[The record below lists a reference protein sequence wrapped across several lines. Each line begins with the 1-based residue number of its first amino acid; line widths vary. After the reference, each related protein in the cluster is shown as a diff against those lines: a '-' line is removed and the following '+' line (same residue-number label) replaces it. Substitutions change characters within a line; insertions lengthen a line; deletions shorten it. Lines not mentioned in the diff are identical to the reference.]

1 MDWAGL
7 EIVPCIMCGSYSL
20 AIVCLAVHLIASQ
33 AAILRVG
40 NPLQWHASKPF
51 LQHVRL
57 SGVEQFI
64 NHYKRCEGSELP
76 LFVWGDE
83 IEYGVFRRDDRQH
96 FDLALNATQIRE
108 KLTHIE
114 KKCADLPIGCEW
126 QPEYGSWMVEA
137 VPRSPFGSYVS
148 DLPNVEKS
156 MQLRRKRL
164 HYVLGD
170 NEIAPTT
177 SNFPMLG
184 VEGYEH
190 SRGVGGGVA
199 QSALVSDR
207 VINPH
212 PRFAALTRNIRQRR
226 GSTVDIKVPRAC
238 GDGSIEMDAMAFGM
252 GCCCLQVT
260 MQLRNEAMSRYL
272 HDQLLVIAPIL
283 QALSAAT
290 PFMKGELAATD
301 TRWDAIS
308 QAVDDRTAAERG
320 AGASPADPALAGGG
334 VRPLHRSR
342 YSSSCLYFAQA
353 LDEGDAARL
362 AALNDVP
369 VDVDEAVRQRAMD
382 RGLDQSLATHL
393 AHLFTRDPL
402 VIFDDAIALDNATT
416 LDHFENIQS
425 TNWRSLRWKPPALR
439 LGLARAATTPVPF
452 EKRGEGDQRSAEDV
466 EEGLDVDF
474 DHNILVEDRD
484 DFCVTPDDEGDRA
497 DTSRAPDADLQQLGP
512 GWRVEFRPLEVQ
524 LTDFEN
530 AAFAIFTVLLSRCV
544 LAQRHNFYLP
554 MSLVEE
560 NLRRAQQRDAVLT
573 QKFFFRRNCL
583 SDAPETADAQLRVAP
598 GAEAASHAPPRPP
611 RREDVDVAELSLD
624 EILNGEKPNQ
634 PHNAHLPA
642 PRLFPGL
649 VPLVQR
655 YMDSVGC
662 VDSLAV
668 AAALAPYLDLLSD
681 RAAGKL
687 PTTAH
692 YLRDLVQRHPQY
704 RGDGR
709 LTAAIADDLL
719 RHCDDVGMGRVA
731 APALYGARAKVKNLD
746 EVDDEDLM
754 FSDSAC
760 FMRPQPAAPADAP
773 AVTGEESP
781 AVPADEAGG
790 FLVRAVR
797 ELWRRRP
804 WRRPRQSPS
813 DYLRF

>member
-1 MDWAGL
+1 
-7 EIVPCIMCGSYSL
+7 MCDSHL
-20 AIVCLAVHLIASQ
+20 LFIVCLAVHCYASQ
-33 AAILRVG
+33 AALLRVG
-40 NPLQWHASKPF
+40 NPLQWQASKPF

-83 IEYGVFRRDDRQH
+83 IEYGVFRRNDRRH

-108 KLTHIE
+108 TLTQLE
-114 KKCADLPIGCEW
+114 KNCTDLPIGCEW

-137 VPRSPFGSYVS
+137 VPRSPYGSYVS

-170 NEIAPTT
+170 REIAPTT

-184 VEGYEH
+184 AEGYEH
-190 SRGVGGGVA
+190 SRNVGGSIA
-199 QSALVSDR
+199 QSALVSDQ

-212 PRFAALTRNIRQRR
+212 PRFAALTRNIRHRR
-226 GSTVDIKVPRAC
+226 GSNVEIKVPRAC
-238 GDGSIEMDAMAFGM
+238 GGGPIEMDAMAFGM

-260 MQLRNEAMSRYL
+260 MQVRNEAMSRYL
-272 HDQLLVIAPIL
+272 HDQLLVLAPIL

-301 TRWDAIS
+301 TRWDVIS

-320 AGASPADPALAGGG
+320 ASTSPVDPAMVGGG
-334 VRPLHRSR
+334 VRPLRRSR
-342 YSSSCLYFAQA
+342 YSSSCLYFARA
-353 LDEGDAARL
+353 VDEDDSTRL
-362 AALNDVP
+362 TALNDVP
-369 VDVDEAVRQRAMD
+369 VDVDEAVLQHALD
-382 RGLDQSLATHL
+382 RGLDRPLAAHV

-402 VIFDDAIALDNATT
+402 VIFDDAIALDNATS

-439 LGLARAATTPVPF
+439 LGLSRDPTQTNVAADRRF
-452 EKRGEGDQRSAEDV
+452 LDSERSVDDM

-484 DFCVTPDDEGDRA
+484 DFAE
-497 DTSRAPDADLQQLGP
+497 SRAADGGRLANAATDADLQQLGP

-544 LAQRHNFYLP
+544 LAQRHSFYLP

-560 NLRRAQQRDAVLT
+560 NLRRAQLRDAALT

-583 SDAPETADAQLRVAP
+583 STNAPEAATERLSPSDETAAP
-598 GAEAASHAPPRPP
+598 TPPRPP
-611 RREDVDVAELSLD
+611 RLEDLDIAELSLD
-624 EILNGEKPNQ
+624 EILNGEKPGQ
-634 PHNAHLPA
+634 PPHGDIDPT
-642 PRLFPGL
+642 RLFPGL
-649 VPLVQR
+649 IPLVQR

-668 AAALAPYLDLLSD
+668 SAALAPYLDLLSD
-681 RAAGKL
+681 RAAGVL

-692 YLRDLVQRHPQY
+692 YLREFVQCHPQY

-709 LTAAIADDLL
+709 LTPAIADDLL
-719 RHCDDVGMGRVA
+719 SHCDDVGMGRVA

-754 FSDSAC
+754 FSDATC
-760 FMRPQPAAPADAP
+760 FVRPQLVVATDASSVSGAEPSAPPTDA
-773 AVTGEESP
+773 S
-781 AVPADEAGG
+781 GG

-804 WRRPRQSPS
+804 WRRPRRSPS

>member
-1 MDWAGL
+1 MR
-7 EIVPCIMCGSYSL
+7 GSPALS
-20 AIVCLAVHLIASQ
+20 IVCLAVHLIVSQ

-40 NPLQWHASKPF
+40 NPLQWHTSKPF

-83 IEYGVFRRDDRQH
+83 IEYGVFRRNDQQH

-108 KLTHIE
+108 TLTHLE

-170 NEIAPTT
+170 KEIAPTT
-177 SNFPMLG
+177 SIFPMLG

-190 SRGVGGGVA
+190 SGDVRGGVA

-226 GSTVDIKVPRAC
+226 GSNVDIKIPRAC

-260 MQLRNEAMSRYL
+260 MQVRNEAMSRYL
-272 HDQLLVIAPIL
+272 HDQLLVLAPIL

-320 AGASPADPALAGGG
+320 AGASPADPALAGDG

-342 YSSSCLYFAQA
+342 YSSSCLYFAQV

-369 VDVDEAVRQRAMD
+369 VDVDEAVRQRALD
-382 RGLDQSLATHL
+382 RGLDRPLATHL

-439 LGLARAATTPVPF
+439 LGLARAAATTAAS
-452 EKRGEGDQRSAEDV
+452 EKRGADNDRSTEDV

-484 DFCVTPDDEGDRA
+484 DFCETSRTADGGDGA
-497 DTSRAPDADLQQLGP
+497 DTAADADLQQLGP

-560 NLRRAQQRDAVLT
+560 NLRRAQLRDAVLT

-583 SDAPETADAQLRVAP
+583 SADAPEAAP
-598 GAEAASHAPPRPP
+598 GDEAAARTSPRPP
-611 RREDVDVAELSLD
+611 RREDVDIAELSLD
-624 EILNGEKPNQ
+624 EILNGEQPSQ
-634 PHNAHLPA
+634 PHNAHVPPA
-642 PRLFPGL
+642 RLFPGL

-668 AAALAPYLDLLSD
+668 SAALAPYLDLLSD

-719 RHCDDVGMGRVA
+719 SHCDDVGMGRVA

-754 FSDSAC
+754 FSDSTC
-760 FMRPQPAAPADAP
+760 FMRPQPAAATDAP
-773 AVTGEESP
+773 AIVGP
-781 AVPADEAGG
+781 AAPADESGG